1 MSNADAFINQ
11 ELQASMQRMVRNM
24 ISTAQSMGIGVT
36 GSLIR
41 SIKQHVAGHVGTLLF
56 NPSGRF
62 RDMGVGRGI
71 SIAEVKTVARG
82 GRKVSRFYSKT
93 AYTEVGRLVY
103 NISNKFVEETVQ
115 DMQKMDGLKIEI

>member
-1 MSNADAFINQ
+1 MNADAFITK

-24 ISTAQSMGIGVT
+24 IETARSMGVGVT
-36 GSLIR
+36 GDLLN
-41 SIKQHVAGHVGTLLF
+41 SIKAHVAGHVGTLLF
-56 NPSGRF
+56 NQSGRY

-71 SIAEVKTVARG
+71 TMVEVKTVARG
-82 GRKVSRFYSKT
+82 GRKVTRFYSKT

-115 DMQKMDGLKIEI
+115 EMKKMDGLTIEL